1 MTHAESAG
9 NWAYGPWGVTPV
21 EHVRGMKAR
30 WMRGDPRQRKIEHLE
45 RLAALRHMGE
55 PFGPGGGPMWGRG
68 GPFGPHG
75 RGRGRKRRGDV
86 RIALLLL
93 LAEEARNGYQLMQI
107 IEERSGGRW
116 RPSPGSVYP
125 ALAQLEDEGL
135 VRAVE
140 RDGTKLFEI
149 TDAGR
154 EHVAAA
160 HGQTAPW
167 EMEDDPAFEALAE
180 LRSLVHQIG
189 MAAGQVVQAG
199 DEEQISRARDTL
211 ADTRRRL
218 YRILAED
225 DDTEATSRE
234 PDA

>member
-1 MTHAESAG
+1 MSHAESAG
-9 NWAYGPWGVTPV
+9 NWAFGPW
-21 EHVRGMKAR
+21 RFMKG
-30 WMRGDPRQRKIEHLE
+30 GDPRRKKIEHLE
-45 RLAALRHMGE
+45 RLGALRHLGDDVA
-55 PFGPGGGPMWGRG
+55 FGRGPTWGRG
-68 GPFGPHG
+68 GPFGGG

-86 RIALLLL
+86 RAALLLL
-93 LAEEARNGYQLMQI
+93 LAEEARNGYQLMQT

-167 EMEDDPAFEALAE
+167 EMEDDPAFETLAE

-189 MAAGQVVQAG
+189 MAAGQVVHAG
-199 DEEQISRARDTL
+199 DEEQIGRARDTL
-211 ADTRRRL
+211 TETRRRL

-225 DDTEATSRE
+225 EDAPATSRE

>member
-1 MTHAESAG
+1 MSHAESAG
-9 NWAYGPWGVTPV
+9 NWAYGPWGVVPV
-21 EHVRGMKAR
+21 EQLRGMKTR
-30 WMRGDPRQRKIEHLE
+30 WMKGDPRRRIEHME
-45 RLAALRHMGE
+45 RLAALRHLGE
-55 PFGPGGGPMWGRG
+55 DAPFGGGPMWGRG
-68 GPFGPHG
+68 GPFGRG
-75 RGRGRKRRGDV
+75 RGRGRRRRGDV
-86 RIALLLL
+86 RTALLLL
-93 LAEEARNGYQLMQI
+93 LAEEARNGYQLMQT

-140 RDGTKLFEI
+140 RDGAKLFEI

-167 EMEDDPAFEALAE
+167 EMEDDDPAFETLAE
-180 LRSLVHQIG
+180 LRSLVHQIA

-199 DEEQISRARDTL
+199 DEEQIGRARDTL

-225 DDTEATSRE
+225 DDGQSSSRE

>member
-1 MTHAESAG
+1 
-9 NWAYGPWGVTPV
+9 
-21 EHVRGMKAR
+21 MK
-30 WMRGDPRQRKIEHLE
+30 GDPRRRIEHME
-45 RLAALRHMGE
+45 RLAALRHLGE
-55 PFGPGGGPMWGRG
+55 PFGGGPMWGRG
-68 GPFGPHG
+68 GPFGGG
-75 RGRGRKRRGDV
+75 RGRGRRRRGDV
-86 RIALLLL
+86 RTALLLL
-93 LAEEARNGYQLMQI
+93 LAEEARNGYQLMQT

-154 EHVAAA
+154 EQVANAD
-160 HGQTAPW
+160 GQTAPW

-180 LRSLVHQIG
+180 LRSLVHQIA
-189 MAAGQVVQAG
+189 MAAGQVVHAG
-199 DEEQISRARDTL
+199 DEDQIARARDTL
-211 ADTRRRL
+211 AETRRRL

-225 DDTEATSRE
+225 DDASATSRE
-234 PDA
+234 TDA

>member
-1 MTHAESAG
+1 MSHAESAG
-9 NWAYGPWGVTPV
+9 NWAYGPWGAAPV
-21 EHVRGMKAR
+21 EQLRGMKLR
-30 WMRGDPRQRKIEHLE
+30 WMKGDPRHRKLEHLE
-45 RLAALRHMGE
+45 RLAALRHLGE
-55 PFGPGGGPMWGRG
+55 PFGGGPMWGRG
-68 GPFGPHG
+68 GPFGG
-75 RGRGRKRRGDV
+75 GRGRKRRGDV
-86 RIALLLL
+86 RTALLLL
-93 LAEEARNGYQLMQI
+93 LAEEARNGYQLMQT

-154 EHVAAA
+154 EQVANAQ
-160 HGQTAPW
+160 GQTAPW

-189 MAAGQVVQAG
+189 MAAGQVVHAG
-199 DEEQISRARDTL
+199 DEDQIARARDTL

-225 DDTEATSRE
+225 DDASATSRE
-234 PDA
+234 TDA

>member
-9 NWAYGPWGVTPV
+9 NWAFGPWGATPV
-21 EHVRGMKAR
+21 EHLREMKTR
-30 WMRGDPRQRKIEHLE
+30 WMKGDPRHRKLEHLE
-45 RLAALRHMGE
+45 RLAAMRHLGE
-55 PFGPGGGPMWGRG
+55 PFGGGPRGGRG
-68 GPFGPHG
+68 GPFGG
-75 RGRGRKRRGDV
+75 GRGRKRRGDV
-86 RIALLLL
+86 RTALLLL
-93 LAEEARNGYQLMQI
+93 LAEEARNGYQLMQT

-167 EMEDDPAFEALAE
+167 EMDDDPAFETLAE
-180 LRSLVHQIG
+180 LRSLVHQIA
-189 MAAGQVVQAG
+189 MAAGQVVHAG
-199 DEEQISRARDTL
+199 DEEQIARARDTL

-225 DDTEATSRE
+225 DDAPATSRE

>member
-1 MTHAESAG
+1 MSHAESAG
-9 NWAYGPWGVTPV
+9 NWAYGPWGAAPV
-21 EHVRGMKAR
+21 EQLRGMKLR
-30 WMRGDPRQRKIEHLE
+30 WMKGDPRHRKLEHLE
-45 RLAALRHMGE
+45 RLAALRHLGE
-55 PFGPGGGPMWGRG
+55 PFGGGPMWGRG
-68 GPFGPHG
+68 GPLGGG
-75 RGRGRKRRGDV
+75 RGRRRRGDV
-86 RIALLLL
+86 RTALLLL
-93 LAEEARNGYQLMQI
+93 LAEEARNGYQLMQT

-154 EHVAAA
+154 EQVANA

-180 LRSLVHQIG
+180 LRSLVHQIA
-189 MAAGQVVQAG
+189 MAAGQVVHAG
-199 DEEQISRARDTL
+199 DEGQIARARDTL

-225 DDTEATSRE
+225 DDASATSRE
-234 PDA
+234 TDA

>member
-1 MTHAESAG
+1 MSHAESAG
-9 NWAYGPWGVTPV
+9 NWAFGPWGAAPV
-21 EHVRGMKAR
+21 DHLRGMKLR
-30 WMRGDPRQRKIEHLE
+30 WMKGDPRHRKIEHME
-45 RLAALRHMGE
+45 RVAALRYLGE
-55 PFGPGGGPMWGRG
+55 DVAFGRGPMWGRG
-68 GPFGPHG
+68 GPFGGG
-75 RGRGRKRRGDV
+75 RGRRRRGDV
-86 RIALLLL
+86 RTALLLL
-93 LAEEARNGYQLMQI
+93 LAEEARNGYQLMQT

-140 RDGTKLFEI
+140 RDGAKLFEI

-167 EMEDDPAFEALAE
+167 EMEDDPAFESLAE

-189 MAAGQVVQAG
+189 MAAGQVVHAG
-199 DEEQISRARDTL
+199 DEDQIARARDTL

-225 DDTEATSRE
+225 DDASATSRE
-234 PDA
+234 TDA

>member
-1 MTHAESAG
+1 MSHAESAP
-9 NWAYGPWGVTPV
+9 NWAFGPW
-21 EHVRGMKAR
+21 HFMRG
-30 WMRGDPRQRKIEHLE
+30 GDPRQRKLEHLE
-45 RLAALRHMGE
+45 RLPAMRHLGE
-55 PFGPGGGPMWGRG
+55 PFGGGPMWGRG
-68 GPFGPHG
+68 GPFGSG

-86 RIALLLL
+86 RAALLLL
-93 LAEEARNGYQLMQI
+93 LAEEARNGYQLMQT

-154 EHVAAA
+154 EQMAAA
-160 HGQTAPW
+160 RGQTAPW
-167 EMEDDPAFEALAE
+167 EMDDDPAFETLAE
-180 LRSLVHQIG
+180 LRSLVHQIA

-199 DEEQISRARDTL
+199 DEEQIDRARDTL

-225 DDTEATSRE
+225 EDAPATSRE

>member
-9 NWAYGPWGVTPV
+9 NWAFGPWGEAPA
-21 EHVRGMKAR
+21 EHLRAMKLR
-30 WMRGDPRQRKIEHLE
+30 WMKGDPRQRKIEHLE
-45 RLAALRHMGE
+45 RLAALRHLGE
-55 PFGPGGGPMWGRG
+55 PFGGGGPMWGRG
-68 GPFGPHG
+68 GPFGGG
-75 RGRGRKRRGDV
+75 RGRGRRRRGDV
-86 RIALLLL
+86 RTALLLL
-93 LAEEARNGYQLMQI
+93 LAEEARNGYQLMQT

-160 HGQTAPW
+160 NGQTAPW
-167 EMEDDPAFEALAE
+167 DMDDDPAFETLAE
-180 LRSLVHQIG
+180 LRSLVHQIA
-189 MAAGQVVQAG
+189 MAAGQVVQTG
-199 DEEQISRARDTL
+199 DEQQIGRARDTL

-225 DDTEATSRE
+225 DDASPSSRE

>member
-9 NWAYGPWGVTPV
+9 NWAFGPWGAVPV
-21 EHVRGMKAR
+21 EQLRGMKLR
-30 WMRGDPRQRKIEHLE
+30 WMKSDPRRRKIEHLE
-45 RLAALRHMGE
+45 RLAALRHLGE
-55 PFGPGGGPMWGRG
+55 HAPFGGGPMWGRG
-68 GPFGPHG
+68 GPFGGG
-75 RGRGRKRRGDV
+75 RGRRRRGDV
-86 RIALLLL
+86 RTALLLL
-93 LAEEARNGYQLMQI
+93 LAEEARNGYQLMQT

-199 DEEQISRARDTL
+199 DEDQIARARDTL

-225 DDTEATSRE
+225 DDRVGDLTGN
-234 PDA
+234 

>member
-1 MTHAESAG
+1 MSHAESAG
-9 NWAYGPWGVTPV
+9 NWAYGPWGAAPV
-21 EHVRGMKAR
+21 EQLRGMKLR
-30 WMRGDPRQRKIEHLE
+30 WMKGDPRHRKLEHLE
-45 RLAALRHMGE
+45 RLAALRHLGE
-55 PFGPGGGPMWGRG
+55 PFGGGPMWGRG
-68 GPFGPHG
+68 GPLGGG
-75 RGRGRKRRGDV
+75 RGRRRRGDV
-86 RIALLLL
+86 RTALLLL
-93 LAEEARNGYQLMQI
+93 LAEEARNGYQLMQT

-154 EHVAAA
+154 EQVANA

-180 LRSLVHQIG
+180 LRSLVHQIA
-189 MAAGQVVQAG
+189 MAAGQVVHAG
-199 DEEQISRARDTL
+199 DADQIARARDTL

-225 DDTEATSRE
+225 DDASATSRE
-234 PDA
+234 TDA

>member
-9 NWAYGPWGVTPV
+9 NWAFGP
-21 EHVRGMKAR
+21 RR
-30 WMRGDPRQRKIEHLE
+30 WMKGDPRRRIEHLE
-45 RLAALRHMGE
+45 RLAALRHLGE
-55 PFGPGGGPMWGRG
+55 NVQFGGGPMWGRG
-68 GPFGPHG
+68 GPFGGG
-75 RGRGRKRRGDV
+75 RGRRRRGDV
-86 RIALLLL
+86 RTALLLL
-93 LAEEARNGYQLMQI
+93 LAEEARNGYQLMQT

-154 EHVAAA
+154 EHIAA
-160 HGQTAPW
+160 HEQTAPW

-189 MAAGQVVQAG
+189 MAAGQVVHAG
-199 DEEQISRARDTL
+199 DEEQIARARDTL

-225 DDTEATSRE
+225 DDAPSMSQE

>member
-9 NWAYGPWGVTPV
+9 NWAFGPWGATPV
-21 EHVRGMKAR
+21 EQLKLR
-30 WMRGDPRQRKIEHLE
+30 WMKGDPRHRKIEHLE

-55 PFGPGGGPMWGRG
+55 PFGGGGGPMWGRG
-68 GPFGPHG
+68 GPFGGG

-86 RIALLLL
+86 RAALLLL
-93 LAEEARNGYQLMQI
+93 LAEEARNGYQLMQT

-154 EHVAAA
+154 EQVAAA

-167 EMEDDPAFEALAE
+167 EVDDDPAFETLAE
-180 LRSLVHQIG
+180 LRSLVHQIA

-199 DEEQISRARDTL
+199 DEEQIGRARDTL

-225 DDTEATSRE
+225 EDASATSRE

>member
-1 MTHAESAG
+1 MSHAESAG
-9 NWAYGPWGVTPV
+9 NWAYGPWGAAPV
-21 EHVRGMKAR
+21 EQLRGMKLR
-30 WMRGDPRQRKIEHLE
+30 WMKGDPRHRKLEHLE
-45 RLAALRHMGE
+45 RLAALRHLGE
-55 PFGPGGGPMWGRG
+55 PFGGGPMWGRG
-68 GPFGPHG
+68 GPFGG
-75 RGRGRKRRGDV
+75 GRGRKRRGDV
-86 RIALLLL
+86 RTALLLL
-93 LAEEARNGYQLMQI
+93 LADEARNGYQLMQT

-154 EHVAAA
+154 EQVANA

-180 LRSLVHQIG
+180 VRSLVHQIA
-189 MAAGQVVQAG
+189 MAAGQVVHAG
-199 DEEQISRARDTL
+199 DEGQIARARDTL

-225 DDTEATSRE
+225 DDASATSRE
-234 PDA
+234 TDA

>member
-9 NWAYGPWGVTPV
+9 NWAYGPWGTAPV
-21 EHVRGMKAR
+21 EHLRGMKMR
-30 WMRGDPRQRKIEHLE
+30 WMKGDPRRRIEHME
-45 RLAALRHMGE
+45 RLAALRHLGE
-55 PFGPGGGPMWGRG
+55 DAPFGGPMWGRG
-68 GPFGPHG
+68 GPFGRGPG
-75 RGRGRKRRGDV
+75 RGRRRRGDV
-86 RIALLLL
+86 RTALLLL
-93 LAEEARNGYQLMQI
+93 LAEEARNGYQLMQT

-135 VRAVE
+135 VKAVE

-149 TDAGR
+149 TEAGR
-154 EHVAAA
+154 EQVAGA

-167 EMEDDPAFEALAE
+167 EMEDDPAFETLAE

-189 MAAGQVVQAG
+189 MAAGQVVHAG
-199 DEEQISRARDTL
+199 DEAQIARARDTL

-225 DDTEATSRE
+225 DDASPTSRE

>member
-1 MTHAESAG
+1 MSHTESAG
-9 NWAYGPWGVTPV
+9 NWAFGPCGAAPM
-21 EHVRGMKAR
+21 RAIPMRAISMR
-30 WMRGDPRQRKIEHLE
+30 WMKGDPRRHIEHME
-45 RLAALRHMGE
+45 RLAALRHLGND
-55 PFGPGGGPMWGRG
+55 PFGGGPMWGRG
-68 GPFGPHG
+68 GPFGGG
-75 RGRGRKRRGDV
+75 RGRGRRRRGDV
-86 RIALLLL
+86 RAAVLLLL
-93 LAEEARNGYQLMQI
+93 VEEARNGYQLMQT

-135 VRAVE
+135 VRAIE
-140 RDGTKLFEI
+140 RDGQKLFEI

-154 EHVAAA
+154 EHISAA

-167 EMEDDPAFEALAE
+167 ELEDDPAFKALTE
-180 LRSLVHQIG
+180 LRSLVHQIA
-189 MAAGQVVQAG
+189 MAAGQVAQAG
-199 DEEQISRARDTL
+199 DEQQTVRARDTL

-225 DDTEATSRE
+225 DEGSSTSRE

>member
-1 MTHAESAG
+1 MSHAESAG
-9 NWAYGPWGVTPV
+9 NWAFGPWGAAPV
-21 EHVRGMKAR
+21 EQLRGMKLR
-30 WMRGDPRQRKIEHLE
+30 WMKGDPRQRKIEHLE
-45 RLAALRHMGE
+45 RLAALRHLGE
-55 PFGPGGGPMWGRG
+55 PFGGGGGPMWGRG
-68 GPFGPHG
+68 GPFGPPG

-86 RIALLLL
+86 RAALLLL
-93 LAEEARNGYQLMQI
+93 LAEEARNGYQLMQT

-154 EHVAAA
+154 EHVAGAEN
-160 HGQTAPW
+160 QTAPW
-167 EMEDDPAFEALAE
+167 EVEDDPAFETLAE
-180 LRSLVHQIG
+180 LRSLVHQIA

-199 DEEQISRARDTL
+199 DEAQIGRARDTL

-225 DDTEATSRE
+225 DDAAGDLTGT
-234 PDA
+234 